1 MALGGI
7 ALPEGGV
14 GRQSAQ
20 PLPRVLELATSN
32 VADSAA
38 CGRVQVAKNA
48 VFGFLD
54 AAAARKAADKEKLVK
69 REQKLQA
76 EAKSR
81 KKNFFGGK
89 KK

>member
-1 MALGGI
+1 MLERAASTSPI
-7 ALPEGGV
+7 P
-14 GRQSAQ
+14 
-20 PLPRVLELATSN
+20 PRAAT
-32 VADSAA
+32 
-38 CGRVQVAKNA
+38 QVAKNA